1 MEKGKYINDER
12 ITDEFL
18 EEILNKC
25 GFELI
30 RYQSDGKSFLAR
42 ETEPIIRFDHQ
53 IMCHC
58 RNVAMLE
65 FIRDLKSTH
74 PLFRMTEGLGF
85 SVGDEVVFFEDFM
98 ANRLTYSEEIHR
110 QDEKLFEEFYRAMA
124 SLFGKEYED
133 DFEIYRTEF
142 LKSVEEE
149 SLQTGDEKGSS
160 DNTIYI
166 KEVENQS

>member
-124 SLFGKEYED
+124 SMFGKEYEED
-133 DFEIYRTEF
+133 AANYYKKFI
-142 LKSVEEE
+142 EE
-149 SLQTGDEKGSS
+149 SQAESA
-160 DNTIYI
+160 
-166 KEVENQS
+166 ENQKQ